1 MKKRRQEREKE
12 RAAAQAEMVSTP
24 LPPLPPTA
32 PSAPLCS
39 PLLPSAHL
47 SAFGVRRVV
56 LFAVHPHA
64 ITAVQEMMQRMKEA
78 EMFSKWSKEEDE
90 VCWSVLSLHPLPF
103 PSLVCM

>member
-24 LPPLPPTA
+24 LPPTA
-32 PSAPLCS
+32 PSTSLCS